1 MPQFIFSTA
10 MTANQLGLNPLLG
23 WQYEYLP
30 WPAQVLLLVR
40 STTLATVSLSTLV
53 RKRSENELRYRLVE
67 RLASLLPNSTHLL
80 IRGSQ
85 QEEIALNW
93 LLMKSLQVRL
103 RSTES

>member
-1 MPQFIFSTA
+1 MNIFPGPRKSYFWFDLPPLGTA
-10 MTANQLGLNPLLG
+10 SPF
-23 WQYEYLP
+23 
-30 WPAQVLLLVR
+30 
-40 STTLATVSLSTLV
+40 TLA
-53 RKRSENELRYRLVE
+53 RKQFERELRYRLVE

-103 RSTES
+103 RSTESSLPTRPRIGPSWDY

>member
-1 MPQFIFSTA
+1 MNTF
-10 MTANQLGLNPLLG
+10 LGQRKSCF
-23 WQYEYLP
+23 WFDLP
-30 WPAQVLLLVR
+30 P
-40 STTLATVSLSTLV
+40 LATVSLSTLV
-53 RKRSENELRYRLVE
+53 RKRSENELRYRVVE

-103 RSTES
+103 RSTESSSPTRHKCPWLDEPGVKCLHG